1 MEKNEKAIE
10 ALNDLILINNDRIT
24 GYEKAAHQSRDLEP
38 DIKNIF
44 HHMAS
49 ESRKYVSDLH
59 AEILG
64 MGGKPVSGTTTSG
77 KLYRAWMDL
86 KATFTGPDSQALLI
100 SCEEG
105 EDAAQK
111 AYIHAL
117 GSANELPENIFTLV
131 QKQQL
136 ALKSSHEL
144 IKRYRDTKTFSR
156 H

>member
-1 MEKNEKAIE
+1 MKKNEKVIE

-24 GYEKAAHQSRDLEP
+24 GYEKAAHQSKDLEP

-59 AEILG
+59 HEVLTLG
-64 MGGKPVSGTTTSG
+64 GRPASGTTTSG
-77 KLYRAWMDL
+77 KLYRAWIDL
-86 KATFTGPDSQALLI
+86 KATFTGPDSQALLM

-105 EDAAQK
+105 EAAAQK
-111 AYIHAL
+111 AYIQVL
-117 GSANELPENIFTLV
+117 GPGNQLPGNIFSLL

-144 IKRYRDTKTFSR
+144 IKRYRNTKTFSR
-156 H
+156 Q